1 MPFRHFRPVTLL
13 AGAAA
18 LVLSAIAGSAAAAD
32 AATAHHFAWPAG
44 VRAAVSLAYDD
55 ALDSQLDN
63 AIPALDQ
70 YGLKGSFYLQLSNPA
85 IDKRLDAWRAAASR
99 GHELG
104 NHSLFHQC
112 SRSAPGHDWVLPG
125 RDLDQTSVDQ
135 MRDQVLLGNTMLKA
149 IDGKTARTFTVPC
162 GDRMAAGHD
171 YLPSV
176 ARAFVGIK
184 VVGDGPVPS
193 MDTLDPLAVPVFGPV
208 GMSGRELIAL
218 VEQAK
223 ARGTMINFT
232 FHGVGGDYLTTSNEA
247 HRELLAYLAA
257 HRKELWTDTFL
268 NIMQYVRAHQPAR

>member
-1 MPFRHFRPVTLL
+1 MPLRFPRIALL
-13 AGAAA
+13 R
-18 LVLSAIAGSAAAAD
+18 SAAD
-32 AATAHHFAWPAG
+32 AVAGGKPFAWPAG
-44 VRAAVSLAYDD
+44 VKAAVSLAYDD

-63 AIPALDQ
+63 AIPMLDS
-70 YGLKGSFYLQLSNPA
+70 YKLKGSFYLQLSNPSVA
-85 IDKRLDAWRAAASR
+85 KRMGAWRAAAQH

-125 RDLDQTSVDQ
+125 RDLDQTSVDE
-135 MRDQVLLGNTMLKA
+135 MRDQVLLGNTMLNA
-149 IDGKTARTFTVPC
+149 IDGKTARTYTVPC
-162 GDRMAAGHD
+162 GDRMAAGKD

-176 ARAFVGIK
+176 AQAFVGIK

-247 HRELLAYLAA
+247 HRELLVYLAA
-257 HRKELWTDTFL
+257 HRKELWTDTFV
-268 NIMQYVRAHQPAR
+268 NIMQYVRTRQAGR